1 MNRWVCRS
9 ALSLLVAGLVAF
21 ASGMTA
27 HSAPTPDRI
36 DEVPGRTA
44 LSFMHT
50 PSGTRIGTANQ
61 GEARPGLSIVK
72 LYVADYLL
80 RHGDGSPEELALGQ
94 RMIRD
99 SDDNAASQAYAKYP
113 QSIDVI
119 AAEYRLTSTRG
130 SGFWGDAVT
139 STADTVTFLEAKKT
153 IDPDS
158 QILEWMATAAPA
170 AADGTHQNWGTGRL
184 PSVTGTKWGWSDYGP
199 SVVASASFGPDF
211 SVSANT
217 YGTAEQHTSDV
228 LGAFAQDPVSPP
240 PQVAPDPIQDLIDRY
255 LPPAITPR

>member
-1 MNRWVCRS
+1 MNRWVGRS

-72 LYVADYLL
+72 LYVAEYLL
-80 RHGDGSPEELALGQ
+80 RHGDGSPEDLALGQ

-113 QSIDVI
+113 QSVDVI

-130 SGFWGDAVT
+130 SDVERCRYSVARR
-139 STADTVTFLEAKKT
+139 
-153 IDPDS
+153 IPR
-158 QILEWMATAAPA
+158 TAAISVFGAPA
-170 AADGTHQNWGTGRL
+170 SIICRMWR
-184 PSVTGTKWGWSDYGP
+184 
-199 SVVASASFGPDF
+199 
-211 SVSANT
+211 
-217 YGTAEQHTSDV
+217 
-228 LGAFAQDPVSPP
+228 AFAASI
-240 PQVAPDPIQDLIDRY
+240 ALG
-255 LPPAITPR
+255 